1 MDTLPPRRPS
11 LLLLASL
18 VFLVAGA
25 GIVIIATP
33 SFTPSTTPPAA
44 EAAPPAS
51 RAVPP
56 PAKAPSAAKVPLAK
70 ERAAPSGRAAATAS
84 PLYRVGAMPKVRC
97 RAGQIQPGSAASYR
111 FFMTG
116 VNRCLNLAW
125 KTQFKKARL
134 PFSPP
139 KLRFVTS
146 QVSSP
151 CGRWPTGAGGY
162 YCSVNRTIYI
172 GVTRKILKDAYGPN
186 HAQFMAHE
194 YAHHV
199 QQLAGILPYYG
210 QSSWHAKPSAR
221 LALSRRL
228 ELQADCLASAFLRE
242 AAGSLSVTLQHWDAM
257 VQWISANG
265 DKTWPRND
273 HGKGRNQAYWMERGF
288 ASGSPASC
296 NTGLASARS
305 VS

>member
-33 SFTPSTTPPAA
+33 SFTPSSTPPAA

-51 RAVPP
+51 RAIPP

-242 AAGSLSVTLQHWDAM
+242 AAGSLSVTRQHWDAM